1 MRSKL
6 QTLPQQSLGNK
17 FKRYSDSD
25 WQLQGLEQLKMAE
38 FAEIAVRWPYAR
50 PAITFPGGQ
59 DTMTHKIHNPTVFQ
73 TSVRDLQEAAHVTT
87 IPNFNLTQ
95 IWGYAS

>member
-1 MRSKL
+1 
-6 QTLPQQSLGNK
+6 
-17 FKRYSDSD
+17 
-25 WQLQGLEQLKMAE
+25 MAE
-38 FAEIAVRWPYAR
+38 FAEIAVHWPYAR

-95 IWGYAS
+95 IGATLVRPNLCDFVKKFGTFLSQSETQFLNIFLPERV

>member
-1 MRSKL
+1 
-6 QTLPQQSLGNK
+6 
-17 FKRYSDSD
+17 
-25 WQLQGLEQLKMAE
+25 MAE

-95 IWGYAS
+95 IWGYAVTDVVKKFGTFLSQSETQFLNIFLPERV

>member
-1 MRSKL
+1 
-6 QTLPQQSLGNK
+6 
-17 FKRYSDSD
+17 
-25 WQLQGLEQLKMAE
+25 MAE
-38 FAEIAVRWPYAR
+38 FAEIAVRWPFAR

-95 IWGYAS
+95 IGATLVRPNLCDL

>member
-1 MRSKL
+1 
-6 QTLPQQSLGNK
+6 
-17 FKRYSDSD
+17 
-25 WQLQGLEQLKMAE
+25 MAE

-95 IWGYAS
+95 IWGYGMQIWPNLCNFVKKIGTFLF

>member
-1 MRSKL
+1 
-6 QTLPQQSLGNK
+6 
-17 FKRYSDSD
+17 
-25 WQLQGLEQLKMAE
+25 MAE

-59 DTMTHKIHNPTVFQ
+59 DTMTQKIHNPIVFQ

-95 IWGYAS
+95 IWGFVKKFGTFLSQSETQFLNIFLPERV